1 MILAGP
7 ECQKNNL
14 TDHINCGAKDCE
26 YADC

>member
-14 TDHINCGAKDCE
+14 RDHINCGAKDCE